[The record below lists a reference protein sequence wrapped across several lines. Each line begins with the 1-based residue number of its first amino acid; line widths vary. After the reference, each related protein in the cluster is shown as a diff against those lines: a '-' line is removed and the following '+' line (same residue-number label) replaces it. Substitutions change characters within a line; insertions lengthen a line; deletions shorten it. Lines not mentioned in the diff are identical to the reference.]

1 MAKLLEMDANFKWS
15 QPCEEAFVTLKKLL
29 TNAPVLAQLDI
40 EKHFDVYCDESDTD
54 IGGVLMQYSHA
65 IA

>member
-29 TNAPVLAQLDI
+29 TTVPVLAQPDI
-40 EKHFDVYCDESDTD
+40 EKHFDVYS
-54 IGGVLMQYSHA
+54 MN
-65 IA
+65 